1 MASAVNT
8 PQPSGALA
16 VEGPVIPE
24 EINPSV
30 ENPFPGLRPFSIEE
44 SHLFFGRESHVDEI
58 LDKLGKNHCVTIM
71 GYSGSGKSSLVSCG
85 LVPVLYGGYLTENGP
100 NWQVIPMRP
109 GGSPLANL
117 TDAIVNFMVGAGK
130 LSAED
135 RPIQQAIVRSV
146 LKGNPFGLVEVIRY
160 LQGEDSQNFFLLI
173 DQFEELIRYR
183 ETDEESMN
191 EASLFVKLVLT
202 AIHQRE
208 VPIYV
213 SFSLRSDF
221 IGECS
226 VFSGLTE
233 VINHSNY
240 LVPQMGREQ
249 KRLAIEGPVA
259 VGGGR
264 ISQRLVKK
272 LLNDIGDNQDQL
284 PIMQHALMRTWD
296 YWVENREPG
305 EPLDLR
311 HYNAVGRI
319 GQALSLHA
327 NEAFE
332 ELTPQQK
339 EVAEVLF
346 KSITEKNQENQ
357 GLRRPAKVKVIAEL
371 CATTEDAVIE
381 VVECFRKTGRSFL
394 MPGSH
399 VRLTGAS
406 QVELSHESLMRI
418 WTRLA
423 AWVDEEF
430 ESAQMYKRISDAAA
444 LYQTGKAGLWRP
456 PDLMLAL
463 NWQKKQRPT
472 RIWAQRYDIAFER
485 AIVFLDTSRITYEAE
500 LKNQELLQRRQLRR
514 ARAFSVVLGIAAVIA
529 ILFMIFGYM
538 QSIEAEAQA
547 ELARQKERAAL
558 IAEEDAIRQRD
569 RAEESR
575 KQAILSQQQTAA
587 ALARADSSLLVAKI
601 AQARAESALREAQRQ
616 EALAIEAQ
624 GKERIERDRAVEQ
637 TKIATQERDRANA
650 LLFLSIAQSLEA
662 KSVTMDDPTLAG
674 LLAMQGYLYHTK
686 YGGKKYDPYV
696 FNGLYYSV
704 AKLSNDFNY
713 NRARIPGNLKNKM
726 FGLAVS
732 QKSSAFYTASNDGRI
747 FKGDFMSLQS
757 DDMIDINPFPNR
769 VLALSADER
778 YLVNGSDSSAIQVF
792 DLTKRGEKP
801 LLVRGHRGM
810 IIDLKF
816 LPDNSAFI
824 SVGIDRTIRS
834 SNPATGQSKELAKFP
849 NEIRSIDINHD
860 GTLLAAASPSG
871 QLFILDLTT
880 NTFDLRRDESL
891 NHVRIYSVAF
901 HPSRTLL
908 AYGTEY
914 KDVSYTGLAGD
925 STWRGA
931 VKIMDYVT
939 QETKKEMRG
948 HNAGVADV
956 EFSPDG
962 LLLASASLD
971 KKLHMWV
978 VDHEDDLPIIMDDKS
993 NKGNIWKLAFTS
1005 DSNYLLASCNDGE
1018 VRVWPTDPRMLAE
1031 KICPKLKRNMT
1042 KEEWD
1047 IYVANGI
1054 GYESTCQS
1062 LLISDF

>member
-1 MASAVNT
+1 MLNYPQSA
-8 PQPSGALA
+8 GDLA
-16 VEGPVIPE
+16 AEGSAIPE
-24 EINPSV
+24 EIIPSLV
-30 ENPFPGLRPFSIEE
+30 NPFPGLRPFTIEE
-44 SHLFFGRESHVDEI
+44 SHLFFGREGQVDEI
-58 LDKLGKNHCVTIM
+58 LSQLSKHRCVTIM

-109 GGSPLANL
+109 GSTPISNL
-117 TDAIVNFMVGAGK
+117 TDAIVNHMVGAGK
-130 LSAED
+130 LTPED

-146 LKGNPFGLVEVIRY
+146 LKGNAFGLVELIRY
-160 LQGEDSQNFFLLI
+160 MQAEDSQNFFLLI

-183 ETDEESMN
+183 DSGEEAIN
-191 EASLFVKLVLT
+191 EAALFVNLVLT
-202 AIHQRE
+202 AIQQQE

-226 VFSGLTE
+226 VFTGLTE
-233 VINHSNY
+233 VINQSNY

-305 EPLDLR
+305 EPMDLR
-311 HYNAVGRI
+311 HYNAIGRI
-319 GQALSLHA
+319 SQALSLHA
-327 NEAFE
+327 NEAYE
-332 ELTPQQK
+332 ELTPPQK
-339 EVAEVLF
+339 EIAEVLF
-346 KSITEKNQENQ
+346 KSTTEKNQENQ
-357 GLRRPAKVKVIAEL
+357 GLRRPAKVKVVAEL
-371 CATTEDAVIE
+371 CSATEDDIVSVIE
-381 VVECFRKTGRSFL
+381 TFRKPGRSFL
-394 MPGSH
+394 MPGAH
-399 VRLTGAS
+399 VNLSGAS

-430 ESAQMYKRISDAAA
+430 ESAQMYKRISEAAS

-456 PDLMLAL
+456 PDLQLAL

-472 RIWAQRYDIAFER
+472 RTWAQRYDVAFER

-500 LKNQELLQRRQLRR
+500 LKNQELLQRRRLRR
-514 ARAFSVVLGIAAVIA
+514 ARAFSIVLGVAALIA
-529 ILFMIFGYM
+529 ILFMIFGFM
-538 QSIEAEAQA
+538 QSIEAQRQAEQARLSAQA
-547 ELARQKERAAL
+547 ALLAEQEAL
-558 IAEEDAIRQRD
+558 RQRD
-569 RAEESR
+569 DAEEAR
-575 KQAILSQQQTAA
+575 KQAMLSEQKTLE
-587 ALARADSSLLVAKI
+587 ALAKVDSSLRVAV
-601 AQARAESALREAQRQ
+601 QARREAEAALMEARRQ
-616 EALAIEAQ
+616 EQLAIDAQ
-624 GKERIERDRAVEQ
+624 GKERVERERAEEQ
-637 TKIATQERDRANA
+637 TKIATIERDRANA
-650 LLFLSIAQSLEA
+650 LLYLSIAQSLEA
-662 KSVTMDDPTLAG
+662 KSVTMDDPQLAG

-704 AKLSNDFNY
+704 AKLSNNPNY
-713 NRARIPGNLKNKM
+713 NQAKVPGKQLKNKM

-732 QKSSAFYTASNDGRI
+732 QKGSAFYTASNDGRI
-747 FKGDFMSLQS
+747 FKGDYLSLQL
-757 DDMIDINPFPNR
+757 DDMIEVNPFPNR
-769 VLALSADER
+769 VLALSPDER
-778 YLVNGSDSSAIQVF
+778 YLVNGSDSAAIQVF
-792 DLTKRGEKP
+792 DLARRGEKP
-801 LLVRGHRGM
+801 MLVTGHKGF
-810 IIDLKF
+810 IVDVKF
-816 LPDNSAFI
+816 LPDNSAVI
-824 SVGIDRTIRS
+824 SAGGDRTIRS
-834 SNPATGQSKELAKFP
+834 SNPVTGQSRVLVTLP
-849 NEIRSIDINHD
+849 HQIRSIDISHD
-860 GTLLAAASPSG
+860 GKLLAAVSASG
-871 QLFILDLTT
+871 QLIIMDLAT

-891 NHVRIYSVAF
+891 NHTRVLSVAF

-914 KDVSYTGLAGD
+914 KDLSYTSND
-925 STWRGA
+925 STWRGS

-939 QETKKEMRG
+939 EETKKEMRG
-948 HNAGVADV
+948 HGAGVSDL

-962 LLLASASLD
+962 LLLASASYD

-978 VDHEDDLPIIMDDKS
+978 VDHEDDLPIVMDDKS
-993 NKGNIWKLAFTS
+993 NHGNIWKMSFTS

-1031 KICPKLKRNMT
+1031 RVCPKLKRNMT
-1042 KEEWD
+1042 KEEWE

-1054 GYESTCQS
+1054 DYESTCQS